1 MTASPDAE
9 DPRLLSVAST
19 IAKGL
24 PVDWTTAPTDADPE
38 STTIL
43 EELRRLES
51 VCQASSPIP
60 ETWGPVEITGELGR
74 GSYGTV
80 YSALDQ
86 DLGLEIALKVIRPGR
101 DGDDHDIR
109 RALNEA
115 RLLAQ
120 VNHSNVVRVYSAERI
135 GQEVGI
141 AMELVRGRTLHWLVR
156 AHGPFS
162 ASETMLIGQD
172 LCRAVAAVHGA
183 RLLHGDIKANNVM
196 RAHGGRT
203 VLMDFGAGHDLK
215 ASPARTGRRTAGTP
229 IYLAPEVMAG
239 APRTKASD
247 IYSLG
252 ILLFYLA
259 TGSYPVDGQS
269 RDDIER
275 QHEAHAPRRL
285 LRDVRPELPEAF
297 IHVVDRATA
306 ERPED
311 RYQTAGEFEAALH
324 RASQDEVVPEPVPP
338 PIPRWALPLVAALA
352 VAIGAGYQWWPS
364 STSAVPETS
373 AVPASV
379 AAVAAAPPATTTTAD
394 SYEVEAAFYRYQ
406 GGTAVRLQPGS
417 RIAPGDELSFQ
428 IQSSVPT
435 YVYVVNED
443 DRGEAYLLFPL
454 PGQQLANPLPPGS
467 RHEIPGVVNGER
479 TNWQV
484 SSAGGREHFVVFAS
498 PEPPSP
504 AFERMFDS
512 LPRPV
517 PGAAPAPQPLSGEL
531 ATVLRGVGG
540 LKKAPARPAGERM
553 SNEFTAPLPDARE
566 TARGVWVRQLTLE
579 NPGK

>member
-19 IAKGL
+19 IARGH
-24 PVDWTTAPTDADPE
+24 PVDWSTVPTDPE
-38 STTIL
+38 TTTIL
-43 EELRRLES
+43 EELRQIEG
-51 VCQASSPIP
+51 VCQASSPVP
-60 ETWGPVEITGELGR
+60 DAWGPFEITGELGH

-80 YSALDQ
+80 YSAMDH

-101 DGDDHDIR
+101 DGEDHDIR

-120 VNHSNVVRVYSAERI
+120 INHANVVRVYSAERI
-135 GQEVGI
+135 GREVGI

-162 ASETMLIGQD
+162 ASETILIGQE

-215 ASPARTGRRTAGTP
+215 SSPERAHRRAAGTP
-229 IYLAPEVMAG
+229 IYLAPEVLAG
-239 APRTKASD
+239 APRTTASD

-252 ILLFYLA
+252 ILLFHLA
-259 TGSYPVDGQS
+259 TGTYPVNGHT

-285 LRDVRPELPEAF
+285 LRDVRPDLPEAF
-297 IHVVDRATA
+297 IRVVERASA

-311 RYQTAGEFEAALH
+311 RYQTAGELETALH
-324 RASQDEVVPEPVPP
+324 RMSQDDVVPDPVPTP
-338 PIPRWALPLVAALA
+338 LRRWALPLAAALVMA
-352 VAIGAGYQWWPS
+352 AGAGYHWWPS
-364 STSAVPETS
+364 SPG
-373 AVPASV
+373 AVPAPTSA
-379 AAVAAAPPATTTTAD
+379 AAVTPPPPAVGAD
-394 SYEVEAAFYRYQ
+394 SYDVEAAFYRHQ
-406 GGTAVRLQPGS
+406 GGKAVRLQSGA
-417 RIAPGDELSFQ
+417 RIAPGDELSFE
-428 IQSSVPT
+428 IQSLVPT

-454 PGQQLANPLPPGS
+454 PGQQLANPLPPGA
-467 RHEIPGVVNGER
+467 RHAIPGVVNGER
-479 TNWQV
+479 INWQV

-504 AFERMFDS
+504 AFERMFQS
-512 LPRPV
+512 LPQPT
-517 PGAAPAPQPLSGEL
+517 PGAAPAPQPLPGEL
-531 ATVLRGVGG
+531 ATALRGVGG
-540 LKKAPARPAGERM
+540 LKKAPARPAGELM
-553 SNEFTAPLPDARE
+553 SHAFTAPLPDTRE